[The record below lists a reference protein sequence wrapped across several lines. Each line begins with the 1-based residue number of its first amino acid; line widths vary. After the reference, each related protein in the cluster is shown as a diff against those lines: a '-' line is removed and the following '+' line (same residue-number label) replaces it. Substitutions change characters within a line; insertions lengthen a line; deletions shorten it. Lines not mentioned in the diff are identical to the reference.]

1 MVFARL
7 CRFVDWDL
15 GGPGGVRTG
24 SCSILIC
31 IVIAGLPALFLDHP
45 IRGNGVAVVAA
56 FGTIAALW
64 IAFVLW
70 RGWRLLRAEAV
81 KADRAYDRGGKYQL
95 PPEYVQTESA
105 TRAARRRANRQV
117 RNDEIDGA
125 R

>member
-1 MVFARL
+1 MVFTRL

-15 GGPGGVRTG
+15 GRSGGVRTG
-24 SCSILIC
+24 SCSLLIAFM
-31 IVIAGLPALFLDHP
+31 IAGLPALFVGHP
-45 IRGNGVAVVAA
+45 VQGKDVIVLAA